1 MSRKDVAASSLKI
14 LYEDF
19 TSVKGYGNLE
29 NKSEY
34 FCIKSIGKIQVGL
47 TSFGQFIFHVYYIH
61 IKIIRR
67 QVWANNED
75 PDQTAP

>member
-1 MSRKDVAASSLKI
+1 MLRRDVAASSLKI

-19 TSVKGYGNLE
+19 TSVKRYGNLE

-47 TSFGQFIFHVYYIH
+47 SFGQFIFHVYYIH
-61 IKIIRR
+61 IKIIRSFG
-67 QVWANNED
+67 
-75 PDQTAP
+75 QTGLGKQ